1 MILRF
6 PAIRA
11 TAGLA
16 CALSLLASAAQAQRV
31 GSPAPSE
38 GLDTGRL
45 IVKYRSHTGE
55 APSARSEMAA
65 RVAANRQGVTLS
77 HVKRTAG
84 GAHVFK
90 INRRMSRDE
99 AHLMA
104 ANIVAGDA
112 DVEYAEP
119 DRILRALRV
128 PNDSLFA
135 QQWSLADS
143 AAGIRATTAW
153 DTSLGSGVTVAVID
167 TGVRPH
173 VDLLANL
180 LPGYDFITDT
190 FVSGDGNQRDADAY
204 DPGDAVSANYCFRG
218 DPASGSSWHGT
229 HVAGIVAAV
238 GNNAGGVAGVAYGA
252 KVLPLR
258 ALGKCGGYTSDIADA
273 IVWAAGGSVAGVP
286 ANPNPAR
293 VINLSLGGGGAC
305 DNTTQAAI
313 DRVRALG
320 AVVVVAAG
328 NEASNV
334 SNSSP
339 ANCRGVVAVAATG
352 PSGGRASYSN
362 FGTGVTLAA
371 PGGDSGGGI
380 LSTLNS
386 GSTVPAADSYAAYM
400 GTSMATPAVSG
411 VVALMLSANPRLTP
425 DNVSSILQ
433 ATARAFPASCN
444 QCGAGLVDAAAAVAS
459 AAGTVVTP
467 PPPAAAARAGLGAGC
482 RAQQHDRQGAARAVA
497 AGPGHRRRRQQHRHR
512 LLQRQHRGRQDSE
525 RQPDPGQQGHLRPVC
540 VHHGRQA
547 RGVGHRERRADPQ
560 AAHHQQGLGAGLD
573 RAEGVPQQRPDR
585 FVQPVAEP
593 VMAVLPLAAGGR
605 PR

>member
-6 PAIRA
+6 PPLRA
-11 TAGLA
+11 TAVLA
-16 CALSLLASAAQAQRV
+16 CALSLLASAAQARRV
-31 GSPAPSE
+31 GDPTPPE

-45 IVKYRSHTGE
+45 IVKYRSQTGDV
-55 APSARSEMAA
+55 PSARSEVAA
-65 RVAANRQGVTLS
+65 QVAANRQGVSLS
-77 HVKRTAG
+77 HVKRTAS

-90 INRRMSRDE
+90 LSRRMGSDE
-99 AHLMA
+99 ARLMA
-104 ANIVAGDA
+104 ASIVAGDA

-119 DRILRALRV
+119 DRLLRALRV
-128 PNDSLFA
+128 PNDTMLA

-143 AAGIRATTAW
+143 AAGIRAGIAW
-153 DTSLGSGVTVAVID
+153 DTSIGTGVTVAVID

-173 VDLLANL
+173 ADLVANL
-180 LPGYDFITDT
+180 LPGYDFISDT

-238 GNNAGGVAGVAYGA
+238 GNNATGVAGVAYGA
-252 KVLPLR
+252 HVLPLR

-273 IVWAAGGSVAGVP
+273 IVWAAGGSIAGVP

-328 NEASNV
+328 NENSNV
-334 SNSSP
+334 STSSP

-371 PGGDSGGGI
+371 PGGDQGGGI

-386 GSTVPAADSYAAYM
+386 GSTTPASDSYASYM
-400 GTSMATPAVSG
+400 GTSMATPVVSG
-411 VVALMLSANPRLTP
+411 VVALMFAVNPRLTP
-425 DNVSSILQ
+425 DNVTSILQ
-433 ATARAFPASCN
+433 NTARAFPASCS

-467 PPPAAAARAGLGAGC
+467 PPPPPPPPGPVSVLEAEPNNTIAKAQSVPSLPAQVTGAVASNTDLDYFKVSIAAGKTLTASLSQGSKAVFGLYAYTTAGKLIASATGSAGLT
-482 RAQQHDRQGAARAVA
+482 RQMHIINKGAAPVPIVLRVSRSS
-497 AGPGHRRRRQQHRHR
+497 GPTG
-512 LLQRQHRGRQDSE
+512 SY
-525 RQPDPGQQGHLRPVC
+525 
-540 VHHGRQA
+540 
-547 RGVGHRERRADPQ
+547 
-560 AAHHQQGLGAGLD
+560 GLALS
-573 RAEGVPQQRPDR
+573 Q
-585 FVQPVAEP
+585 
-593 VMAVLPLAAGGR
+593 
-605 PR
+605 

>member
-1 MILRF
+1 MILHS
-6 PAIRA
+6 PSVRA
-11 TAGLA
+11 AAVLV
-16 CALSLLASAAQAQRV
+16 CAVSSLLVSEAQARRV
-31 GSPAPSE
+31 GSLTPSE

-55 APSARSEMAA
+55 SQSARSEMAV

-90 INRRMSRDE
+90 LSRRMSTEE
-99 AHLMA
+99 ARLMA
-104 ANIVAGDA
+104 ANIAAGDA

-128 PNDSLFA
+128 PNDAMFA
-135 QQWSLADS
+135 QQWSLADT
-143 AAGIRATTAW
+143 AAGIRATAAW
-153 DTSLGSGVTVAVID
+153 DTSIGTGVTVAVID

-173 VDLLANL
+173 ADLAANL
-180 LPGYDFITDT
+180 LPGYDFISDT
-190 FVSGDGNQRDADAY
+190 FVAGDGNQRDADAY
-204 DPGDAVSANYCFRG
+204 DPGDAVAANYCFRG
-218 DPASGSSWHGT
+218 DPASPSSWHGT

-238 GNNAGGVAGVAYGA
+238 GQNATGVAGVAYGA
-252 KVLPLR
+252 RVLPLR

-273 IVWAAGGSVAGVP
+273 IVWAAGGTIAGVP

-313 DRVRALG
+313 DRVRSLG

-328 NEASNV
+328 NESSNV
-334 SNSSP
+334 STSSP

-352 PSGGRASYSN
+352 PGGGRASYSN

-371 PGGDSGGGI
+371 PGGDAGGGI

-386 GSTVPAADSYAAYM
+386 GSTVPASDSYAAYM

-411 VVALMLSANPRLTP
+411 VVALMLSANPGLTP
-425 DNVSSILQ
+425 DNVTSILQ
-433 ATARAFPASCN
+433 STARAFPASCS

-459 AAGTVVTP
+459 AAGTVITP
-467 PPPAAAARAGLGAGC
+467 PPPPLPPPGPVAVHDAEPNNTIAKAQRVPSLPAQVTGAVASNTDIDFFSVSIAAGKTLNASLTQGSKAIFGLYAYTTAGKLVASATGSAGLT
-482 RAQQHDRQGAARAVA
+482 RQLHIVNKGAAPISVVLRVSRSS
-497 AGPGHRRRRQQHRHR
+497 GPIGSYSLSLSQ
-512 LLQRQHRGRQDSE
+512 
-525 RQPDPGQQGHLRPVC
+525 
-540 VHHGRQA
+540 
-547 RGVGHRERRADPQ
+547 
-560 AAHHQQGLGAGLD
+560 
-573 RAEGVPQQRPDR
+573 
-585 FVQPVAEP
+585 
-593 VMAVLPLAAGGR
+593 
-605 PR
+605 